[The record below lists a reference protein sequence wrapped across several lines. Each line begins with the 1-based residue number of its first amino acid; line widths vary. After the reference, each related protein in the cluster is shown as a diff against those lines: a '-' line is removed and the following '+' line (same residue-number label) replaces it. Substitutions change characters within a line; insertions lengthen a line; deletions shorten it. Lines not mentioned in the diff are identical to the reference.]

1 MAHYALINNNN
12 IVERV
17 ITGVDENVTQTDL
30 DGTVVG
36 GSSEA
41 WENFYSSLP
50 WFEDLYCKRTSYNNN
65 IRKQFAGIGYT
76 YDAVNDVFVAPQ
88 PYPSWSLDNNF
99 DWQPPTPKPADGF
112 WMWFEPNQQWVEVN

>member
-12 IVERV
+12 IVEQV
-17 ITGVDENVTQTDL
+17 ITGVDENVIQTDL

-50 WFEDLYCKRTSYNNN
+50 WFAGLYCKRTSYNNN
-65 IRKQFAGIGYT
+65 MRKQFAGIGFT
-76 YDAVNDVFVAPQ
+76 YDAVNDVFLKPQ
-88 PYPSWSLDNNF
+88 PYASWSLDNNF
-99 DWQPPTPKPADGF
+99 DWQPPTPMPTEG
-112 WMWFEPNQQWVEVN
+112 MWTWDEDNLSWTEVN

>member
-12 IVERV
+12 IVEQV
-17 ITGVDENVTQTDL
+17 ITGVDENVIQTDL

-50 WFEDLYCKRTSYNNN
+50 WFAGLYCKRTSYNNN
-65 IRKQFAGIGYT
+65 MRKQFAGIGYT
-76 YDAVNDVFVAPQ
+76 YDAVNDVFLKPQ
-88 PYPSWSLDNNF
+88 PYASWSLDNNF
-99 DWQPPTPKPADGF
+99 DWQPPTPTPTEGRWYWD
-112 WMWFEPNQQWVEVN
+112 EDSLSWVEVN